1 MIRKNL
7 AMFAARFLLF
17 RLHESP
23 RFLVSKRRTDEALA
37 VLRKIAV
44 FNDRP
49 LTLELQDV
57 HGKTSMD
64 SSRTV
69 RTAEAK
75 PAVREA
81 DLADPQV
88 NQYNSKT
95 VHPGLASHNSSAYL
109 DFSAAREYGTPP
121 PPENGAPSATVRTT
135 STLQAHSFH
144 TPSEELGQ
152 ARAFPFASSTHR
164 TSSDENDPT
173 AGDTSIESAILNFDG
188 DDPAST
194 PVGLRQLVDNGTAR
208 LHLLFVAKWKRI
220 TILMWTIWGL
230 TSLAYGM

>member
-1 MIRKNL
+1 
-7 AMFAARFLLF
+7 MFAARFLLF

-49 LTLELQDV
+49 LTLELRDV

-64 SSRTV
+64 SSRTME
-69 RTAEAK
+69 TAEAK
-75 PAVREA
+75 PAAREA
-81 DLADPQV
+81 DLADPQA
-88 NQYNSKT
+88 NQYNSKA

-121 PPENGAPSATVRTT
+121 PPENGARSATVRTT

-144 TPSEELGQ
+144 TPSEELSQ
-152 ARAFPFASSTHR
+152 ARAFPFASNTHR

-173 AGDTSIESAILNFDG
+173 AGDTSIESAIVDLDA

-194 PVGLRQLVDNGTAR
+194 PVGLRQLMDNGTAR
-208 LHLLFVAKWKRI
+208 LQLLFVPKWKRI

-230 TSLAYGM
+230 MSLAYGM